1 MLGRIALRKAAL
13 RSSKLASAQTLR
25 PMGLHTTGVAR
36 KQEEASEEIAVPT
49 EGLLDQAG
57 LTDWKISAPIIGALA
72 IPAISNHFYVL
83 NEESQLACCFLLFCS
98 ASYKFGGE
106 MIASFFD
113 ERAAAI
119 LGEHNAVEDANL
131 NLAKETLETHKAM
144 LNIHEDIAA
153 VAEAHKEAVALMC
166 EVQAYKLRHKTRDT
180 FVKNLESIREIEAS
194 YNLELQKSMVA
205 NATSKVRA
213 VVQKGDKKLKDA
225 AFKNALDI
233 LGNAKVDDNK
243 EDDVAALF
251 TKELRAYASDLE
263 AKQGQVVKLTE
274 AEQTELQA
282 DLDAYMKRFDLEDA
296 DFKAPKEVKL
306 SGSLAGGTFEFFLE
320 GPKHKRKEAG
330 SKKTKETKTDT
341 ERAMGRRKKSTK
353 KISTR
358 KKQIVSTVFKC
369 PFCSHDEAV
378 ECKMDR
384 ERNIGHLSCRVCT
397 ESFQTPIHYLSA
409 PIDVY
414 TDWIDECEALN
425 A

>member
-1 MLGRIALRKAAL
+1 MLGRIALRQAAL
-13 RSSKLASAQTLR
+13 TSSKLTSAKLLR
-25 PMGLHTTGVAR
+25 PVGLHTSGVAR

-49 EGLLDQAG
+49 QGLLDQAG
-57 LTDWKISAPIIGALA
+57 LTDWKISAPIIGALS

-106 MIASFFD
+106 MIASYFD

-131 NLAKETLETHKAM
+131 DLAKETLETHKAM

-205 NATSKVRA
+205 SATSKVRA
-213 VVQKGDKKLKDA
+213 VVQKGDKKLRDA
-225 AFKNALDI
+225 AFKHALDI
-233 LGNAKVDDNK
+233 LGNADMDDTK

-274 AEQTELQA
+274 AEQSELQA
-282 DLDAYMKRFDLEDA
+282 DLDAYMKRFDLESA

-306 SGSLAGGTFEFFLE
+306 EL
-320 GPKHKRKEAG
+320 
-330 SKKTKETKTDT
+330 
-341 ERAMGRRKKSTK
+341 M
-353 KISTR
+353 
-358 KKQIVSTVFKC
+358 
-369 PFCSHDEAV
+369 
-378 ECKMDR
+378 
-384 ERNIGHLSCRVCT
+384 
-397 ESFQTPIHYLSA
+397 
-409 PIDVY
+409 
-414 TDWIDECEALN
+414 
-425 A
+425 

>member
-13 RSSKLASAQTLR
+13 SSSKLSSAKVLR
-25 PMGLHTTGVAR
+25 PMGIHTTGVVR
-36 KQEEASEEIAVPT
+36 KDEDSTEIAVPT
-49 EGLLDQAG
+49 QGLLEQAG
-57 LTDWKISAPIIGALA
+57 LTDWKISAPIIGALS

-106 MIASFFD
+106 MIASYFD

-153 VAEAHKEAVALMC
+153 VAEAHKEAVALLC

-180 FVKNLESIREIEAS
+180 FVKNLESIRDIESS

-205 NATSKVRA
+205 NATTKVRA

-225 AFKNALDI
+225 AFKHAVDI
-233 LGNAKVDDNK
+233 LGNANVDESK

-251 TKELRAYASDLE
+251 TKELRAFASDLE
-263 AKQGQVVKLTE
+263 AKQGQVVKLSTE
-274 AEQTELQA
+274 EQSELQA
-282 DLDAYMKRFDLEDA
+282 DLDAYMKRFGLEDA

-306 SGSLAGGTFEFFLE
+306 EL
-320 GPKHKRKEAG
+320 
-330 SKKTKETKTDT
+330 
-341 ERAMGRRKKSTK
+341 M
-353 KISTR
+353 
-358 KKQIVSTVFKC
+358 
-369 PFCSHDEAV
+369 
-378 ECKMDR
+378 
-384 ERNIGHLSCRVCT
+384 
-397 ESFQTPIHYLSA
+397 
-409 PIDVY
+409 
-414 TDWIDECEALN
+414 
-425 A
+425 